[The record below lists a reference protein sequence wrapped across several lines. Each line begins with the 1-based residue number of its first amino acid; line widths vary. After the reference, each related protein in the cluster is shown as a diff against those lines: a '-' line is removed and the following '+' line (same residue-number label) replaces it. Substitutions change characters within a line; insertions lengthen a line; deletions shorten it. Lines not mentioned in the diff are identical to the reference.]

1 MKIKNI
7 IAREILDSRGMPTV
21 SADVILENGVIGSAS
36 VPSGAS
42 TGVNEALELR
52 DKDPL
57 RYFGKGVQKAVYNV
71 NNIKNELRY
80 CLEKVF
86 I

>member
-1 MKIKNI
+1 MKIQNI

-21 SADVILENGVIGSAS
+21 AADVILENGMTGSAS

-52 DKDPL
+52 DGDPK
-57 RYFGKGVQKAVYNV
+57 RYFGKGVLNAVA
-71 NNIKNELRY
+71 NINEIIAPALIGKSV
-80 CLEKVF
+80 LDQ
-86 I
+86 